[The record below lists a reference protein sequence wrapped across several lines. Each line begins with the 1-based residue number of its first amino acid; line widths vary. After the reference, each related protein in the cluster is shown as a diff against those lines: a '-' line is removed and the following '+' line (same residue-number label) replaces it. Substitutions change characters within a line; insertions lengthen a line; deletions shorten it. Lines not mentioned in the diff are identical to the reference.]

1 MTQLPRLGIV
11 TVSVREGRVG
21 APVTDWFVERATHH
35 GGFEIER
42 VDLKTV
48 GLPVLSEPNHPRL
61 KKYTQETTRAWS
73 ATVSALDAF
82 VFVTPEYNFATP
94 PSLVNALDHLYQEW
108 LYKPAAF
115 VSYGGISGGLRATQM
130 TRMLLTSFKMM
141 PMVEQVIIP
150 FVAKEMKDGVFPGGD
165 KFDTSA
171 QGMLD
176 ELLRW
181 TNALKALR

>member
-1 MTQLPRLGIV
+1 MVQLPRLGIV

-21 APVTDWFVERATHH
+21 QSVADWFVERARAH
-35 GGFEIER
+35 GGFEVEPI
-42 VDLKTV
+42 DLKAV
-48 GLPVLSEPNHPRL
+48 NLPVLSEPNHPRL
-61 KKYTQETTRAWS
+61 KKYTQDTTKAWS
-73 ATVSALDAF
+73 ATVDALDAF

-94 PSLVNALDHLYQEW
+94 PSLVNALDHLYNEW
-108 LYKPAAF
+108 LYKPAGF

-130 TRMLLTSFKMM
+130 TRMMLATFKVV

-150 FVAKEMKDGVFPGGD
+150 FVAREVKDGVFPGGE

-171 QGMLD
+171 QQMLD

-181 TNALKALR
+181 TNALRGLR

>member
-1 MTQLPRLGIV
+1 MVQLPRLGIV

-21 APVTDWFVERATHH
+21 QSVADWFVERARAH
-35 GGFEIER
+35 GGFEVEPN
-42 VDLKTV
+42 DLKAV
-48 GLPVLSEPNHPRL
+48 NLPVLSEPNHPRL
-61 KKYTQETTRAWS
+61 KKYTQDTTKAWS
-73 ATVSALDAF
+73 ATVDALDAF

-94 PSLVNALDHLYQEW
+94 PSLVNALDHLYNEW
-108 LYKPAAF
+108 LYKPAGF

-130 TRMLLTSFKMM
+130 TRMMLATFKVV

-150 FVAKEMKDGVFPGGD
+150 FVAREVKDGVFPGGE

-171 QGMLD
+171 QQMLD

-181 TNALKALR
+181 TNALRGLR